1 MKTWTQIFYNGN
13 QGSSLIVEV
22 LGFQWTQGN
31 GMILFLMSYLG
42 YSQSQSLPPSDDKEE
57 IMLSEELFLHTC
69 KLPL

>member
-31 GMILFLMSYLG
+31 GMILFLMSYSG